1 MLGTSK
7 PPLLNNNWF
16 RVRRMNNGK
25 YLYGIM
31 WLLLRSSYLNDSACY
46 VWLMLAV
53 WWECYMAGPHTTHGR
68 LGGAGNREIVRNS
81 QYSRKSKHFAL
92 NSIKYALCVKRLK
105 FSIPS
110 SVSELYPLSSS
121 RRCLS
126 DTGHPS
132 TTPHSL
138 SLLSRQS
145 ADDAAAGHD

>member
-1 MLGTSK
+1 
-7 PPLLNNNWF
+7 
-16 RVRRMNNGK
+16 
-25 YLYGIM
+25 
-31 WLLLRSSYLNDSACY
+31 
-46 VWLMLAV
+46 
-53 WWECYMAGPHTTHGR
+53 MAGPHTTHGR

-105 FSIPS
+105 FSILFLPQYRS
-110 SVSELYPLSSS
+110 CIHYPVPGGV
-121 RRCLS
+121 S
-126 DTGHPS
+126 DTRHPS